1 MNVTTNDRV
10 VQFENDEGS
19 DVSLFHSVSL
29 TVSVNDQ
36 LLGANQLEQRMF
48 LIQGEFVC
56 FKI

>member
-1 MNVTTNDRV
+1 MNVTTNNRV

-19 DVSLFHSVSL
+19 DVSFFHSVSL
-29 TVSVNDQ
+29 TVSVNGQ

-56 FKI
+56 F